1 MNKKFST
8 LLCASLLF
16 SSAFSAVN
24 AVDLTGAAV
33 GVDATAVAKLDKA
46 ALSGVYQLRV
56 GTQVLVIEDGKYVL
70 KNVNDSFDLQA
81 SLWCVQVTEEG
92 QGKEPIY
99 DFVNKATGEFLAI
112 SEEDVVGLQVGG
124 TTDAELSVGETFGG
138 WAFSPEYKENL
149 KGNMPL
155 YTYQEADNV
164 LLLVKGDKGGIKA
177 KKVKASEARSNST
190 GGAQFTLYDAGTY
203 VLSAAEINAI
213 RVTPWIM
220 IGLYFILTV
229 AELFISPLGLSF
241 VSKVAPPH
249 LQGLMQ
255 GCWLAA
261 TAVGN
266 SLLFIGGIL
275 YTTVPIWACWLVF
288 VGATGASMIVMLSM
302 VKWLERVA
310 K

>member
-124 TTDAELSVGETFGG
+124 T
-138 WAFSPEYKENL
+138 
-149 KGNMPL
+149 
-155 YTYQEADNV
+155 
-164 LLLVKGDKGGIKA
+164 KGGKT
-177 KKVKASEARSNST
+177 KCVK
-190 GGAQFTLYDAGTY
+190 TY
-203 VLSAAEINAI
+203 
-213 RVTPWIM
+213 W
-220 IGLYFILTV
+220 
-229 AELFISPLGLSF
+229 
-241 VSKVAPPH
+241 
-249 LQGLMQ
+249 
-255 GCWLAA
+255 
-261 TAVGN
+261 
-266 SLLFIGGIL
+266 
-275 YTTVPIWACWLVF
+275 
-288 VGATGASMIVMLSM
+288 
-302 VKWLERVA
+302 
-310 K
+310 